1 MVGLSLPSR
10 FSNSWTLRGPPEF
23 VWLDYQRPPGFRMVE
38 LLEAPRF
45 SYGWTLWVTRF
56 SYGLTLKRPP
66 VFVWL
71 DSQRFAGILMVELL
85 GAPRFSYGWTLGFLP
100 VYV

>member
-10 FSNSWTLRGPPEF
+10 FS
-23 VWLDYQRPPGFRMVE
+23 
-38 LLEAPRF
+38 
-45 SYGWTLWVTRF
+45 
-56 SYGLTLKRPP
+56 YGLTLRRPP

-71 DSQRFAGILMVELL
+71 DSQRFADILMVELL